1 MQKTSFRNHQVKRF
15 SSQRSTRRKPEN
27 QPTRVILFNKPYDVL
42 PQFTDEAGRKT
53 LKEFIPVQGVYAAGR
68 LDRDSEGLLVLTNNG
83 ALQAR
88 LTQPGKRTGKIY
100 YVQVEGIP
108 TQDALEALRNGVTL
122 NDGPTLPAGAELVDE
137 PAWLWPRNPPIRE
150 RKSIPTSW
158 LKITLYEGLVEETI
172 NGKALWNQPAG
183 HLEADETLVEAAARE
198 LWEETGISA
207 QPQHFIRMHQWI
219 APDKTPFLR
228 FLFAIELEQICPT
241 QPHDSDIDCC
251 RWVSAEEILQA
262 SNLRSPLVAE
272 SIRCYQ
278 SGQRYPL
285 EMIGDFNWPF
295 TKGVI

>member
-1 MQKTSFRNHQVKRF
+1 MF
-15 SSQRSTRRKPEN
+15 KPHV
-27 QPTRVILFNKPYDVL
+27 TVACVVH
-42 PQFTDEAGRKT
+42 A
-53 LKEFIPVQGVYAAGR
+53 
-68 LDRDSEGLLVLTNNG
+68 EGKFLV
-83 ALQAR
+83 
-88 LTQPGKRTGKIY
+88 
-100 YVQVEGIP
+100 
-108 TQDALEALRNGVTL
+108 
-122 NDGPTLPAGAELVDE
+122 
-137 PAWLWPRNPPIRE
+137 
-150 RKSIPTSW
+150 
-158 LKITLYEGLVEETI
+158 VEETI

-228 FLFAIELEQICPT
+228 
-241 QPHDSDIDCC
+241 
-251 RWVSAEEILQA
+251 
-262 SNLRSPLVAE
+262 SPLVAE